1 MKNTYPPMREMR
13 VSILNCVSDELKNK
27 TTKELKKLIIQQ
39 AGFMLIMHD
48 NLPTAPT
55 RQLQEHI
62 HKFLGEYLLE
72 PTPAEDPTKFLN

>member
-13 VSILNCVSDELKNK
+13 ASILNAISEELHKK

-48 NLPTAPT
+48 NLPIAPT

-62 HKFLGEYLLE
+62 HRFVGEYLLE
-72 PTPAEDPTKFLN
+72 PSPAEDYSKFLN